1 MIEVDSLSI
10 PLFSALVGLLLM
22 WWCDWHNTNN
32 EIDCL
37 EYENHRLSEKH
48 DDLVDMCK
56 NLLNIIDT
64 CEGSTSAWR
73 GRDPTILELAEIL
86 KDIDECVNPNCQS
99 GTRIKELKN
108 E

>member
-56 NLLNIIDT
+56 TLLYIFDT
-64 CEGSTSAWR
+64 CKGSPEPARNR
-73 GRDPTILELAEIL
+73 GSRSIKKVL
-86 KDIDECVNPNCQS
+86 KDIDEFVNPNCQS
-99 GTRIKELKN
+99 GARIEELTN

>member
-56 NLLNIIDT
+56 NLLYIFDT
-64 CEGSTSAWR
+64 YKGCPEPARSR
-73 GRDPTILELAEIL
+73 GGLSIKKIL
-86 KDIDECVNPNCQS
+86 KDIDEFVNE
-99 GTRIKELKN
+99 KH
-108 E
+108 

>member
-37 EYENHRLSEKH
+37 EYKNHRLSEKH

-56 NLLNIIDT
+56 NLLNIFDT
-64 CEGSTSAWR
+64 YKGCPEQARS
-73 GRDPTILELAEIL
+73 LAMSSFKKIL
-86 KDIDECVNPNCQS
+86 KDIDEFVNPNCQS
-99 GTRIKELKN
+99 GERIEELTN